1 MAISGPWMWPDS
13 GALPRRLQVVKVT
26 WEVGGPVEQR
36 DGMAEPGHSRV
47 CGQVGRCAGPGQAAW
62 APSLALPPPSRVSVG
77 RHVSPFGLPSPLS
90 WRGGPCALELRSVAV
105 RGAGLGVGPAREPCG
120 RADPAPSLLPP
131 GALPGAAPARSHL
144 APSLIK
150 RMHLSVYFI

>member
-1 MAISGPWMWPDS
+1 MWPDT

-77 RHVSPFGLPSPLS
+77 RHVSPFGLPAPLS
-90 WRGGPCALELRSVAV
+90 WRGGPCALELRPVAV
-105 RGAGLGVGPAREPCG
+105 AGALGGGWGPPVSPAGEQTLPRRCFLQAPCLERPLRGAI
-120 RADPAPSLLPP
+120 SLL
-131 GALPGAAPARSHL
+131 L
-144 APSLIK
+144 
-150 RMHLSVYFI
+150 